1 MRLKCRTDKVQGT
14 LTKCTAMAERYTAS
28 FGAYKA
34 AMEVSLDNYY
44 QFYGSNVPDTVLCE
58 PGAAV
63 RVLGIGSGSGEID
76 IVILKKLLQRHHSV
90 YSRVVE
96 PSEDMIGRYKVRIT
110 YATVTTRRT
119 CFCVLSTC
127 KNVGKR
133 RASVHGTYNS
143 LTTCAKYDTRNRSR
157 PDLACRPHSYT
168 LRNRASDVRVTNGDA
183 TPSPRFQKKRS
194 KRNLPQNALVRE
206 DASLGAVEFD
216 WCQQTVE
223 EYFTTE
229 EDTKFHLIH
238 AIHVLYYV
246 EDLHATL
253 RNMWEQLADGG
264 YMFIA
269 MQSDK
274 SGLGKLGHKLK
285 DAFVQGDPL
294 NTPFCLSGDV
304 KQWLD
309 AMTISYVTSE
319 DENYHINVTE
329 CLKEDSETGSLL
341 LDILT

>member
-1 MRLKCRTDKVQGT
+1 MYPTGWLKIGKLPLSPEQYV
-14 LTKCTAMAERYTAS
+14 AS
-28 FGAYKA
+28 FRTYRA
-34 AMEVSLDNYY
+34 AKEVNLENYF

-76 IVILKKLLQRHHSV
+76 IVILKKLLQRHNSV
-90 YSRVVE
+90 YNRVVE
-96 PSEDMIGRYKVRIT
+96 PSEDMIGRYK
-110 YATVTTRRT
+110 
-119 CFCVLSTC
+119 
-127 KNVGKR
+127 NV
-133 RASVHGTYNS
+133 
-143 LTTCAKYDTRNRSR
+143 
-157 PDLACRPHSYT
+157 
-168 LRNRASDVRVTNGDA
+168 
-183 TPSPRFQKKRS
+183 
-194 KRNLPQNALVRE
+194 
-206 DASLGAVEFD
+206 
-216 WCQQTVE
+216 
-223 EYFTTE
+223 
-229 EDTKFHLIH
+229 
-238 AIHVLYYV
+238 
-246 EDLHATL
+246 
-253 RNMWEQLADGG
+253 WEQLADGG

-319 DENYHINVTE
+319 DENYHVNVTE

-341 LDILT
+341 